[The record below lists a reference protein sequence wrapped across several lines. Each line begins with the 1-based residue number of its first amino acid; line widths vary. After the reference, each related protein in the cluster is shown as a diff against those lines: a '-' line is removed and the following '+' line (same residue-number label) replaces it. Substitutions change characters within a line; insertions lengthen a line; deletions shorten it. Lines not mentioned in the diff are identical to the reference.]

1 MKYFLILCLILDC
14 GARELPSYINVC
26 KSKHTD
32 ITKCI
37 LKNVEEQIKPRLL
50 NGVPEMGIPTN
61 NPFFVKSIE
70 VSFGKTLRTKISNIK
85 IWGLAEMIIDNLIF
99 DLDNVLLDINMTI
112 PDMRTKFEYNVEGK
126 VLLLNL
132 DSTGPGQ
139 INITN
144 LFSIITTNGTKETR
158 HGKSYYVFKNINL
171 DAKVGNMSVQLEN
184 LFPGNPDI
192 TENANKLFN
201 DNQLALI
208 EEFAPIIYNVVKNVL
223 LNGLN
228 NIFTKFPIEV
238 LFPDD

>member
-1 MKYFLILCLILDC
+1 MQYVIIVCLIAVC
-14 GARELPSYINVC
+14 GAKQLPSYINAC
-26 KSKHTD
+26 KPKHTD

-37 LKNVEEQIKPRLL
+37 LKNVEEQVKPRLL
-50 NGVPEMGIPTN
+50 NGIPEMGIPTN
-61 NPFFVKSIE
+61 NPFFVQSIE
-70 VSFGKTLRTKISNIK
+70 VSFGKTLKTKISNMK
-85 IWGLAEMIIDNLIF
+85 IWGLEEMIIDNLKF
-99 DLDNVLLDINMTI
+99 DLDNVLLDINMTV
-112 PDMRTKFEYNVEGK
+112 PNMRTQFDYNVEGK
-126 VLLLNL
+126 VLVLNL

-144 LFSIITTNGTKETR
+144 LFSIIKTNGTKETN

-171 DAKVGNMSVQLEN
+171 DAKVGKMSVQLDN
-184 LFPGNPDI
+184 LFPGNPEI

-201 DNQLALI
+201 DNQLVLI

-228 NIFTKFPIEV
+228 NIFIRFPTDV